1 MIWENRRRRQR
12 DKKTEMEKGREEGR
26 GERKRESVRNS
37 SRSMH
42 VSSLLFLNK
51 QKKKMVGTMGGTKSR
66 GQKRGTVEAVVV
78 RRKKE

>member
-1 MIWENRRRRQR
+1 MIWENRRRGTERQKDR
-12 DKKTEMEKGREEGR
+12 N
-26 GERKRESVRNS
+26 GERKRGRKRGKKRESVRNS

>member
-1 MIWENRRRRQR
+1 
-12 DKKTEMEKGREEGR
+12 MEKGREEER
-26 GERKRESVRNS
+26 GGKKRESVRNS

>member
-1 MIWENRRRRQR
+1 M
-12 DKKTEMEKGREEGR
+12 
-26 GERKRESVRNS
+26 RNS

-51 QKKKMVGTMGGTKSR
+51 QKKKKKMVGTMGGTKSR
-66 GQKRGTVEAVVV
+66 GQKRGTVEVVAV